1 MLTWGQFAG
10 LVVAFAWAV
19 LVGFL
24 AYVLIRLAR
33 VLSETTRLVAGIS
46 DRTAPLLDEMTT
58 TVTRTNDQLERVDV
72 ITRNVQTVSDNVSGL
87 SSIIATAFG
96 GPLVRVAAFSYG
108 VRRAI
113 SGRRPGEPAP
123 ARRRGN
129 GGTPA
134 ALGRRRRTGRRL
146 AA

>member
-24 AYVLIRLAR
+24 AYVLLKLAR
-33 VLSETTRLVAGIS
+33 VLAETTKLIAGIS
-46 DRTAPLLDEMTT
+46 ERTAPLLDEVTT
-58 TVTRTNDQLERVDV
+58 TVTQTNHQLERVDV
-72 ITRNVQTVSDNVSGL
+72 ITRNAQSVTDNVSGL
-87 SSIIATAFG
+87 TSLVAATLG
-96 GPLVRVAAFSYG
+96 GPLVRVAAFTYG

-113 SGRRPGEPAP
+113 SGRRAP
-123 ARRRGN
+123 EISGRPRELKRSRRGK
-129 GGTPA
+129 G
-134 ALGRRRRTGRRL
+134 RL